1 MRITL
6 LDMHIY
12 VLFHTI
18 LFLSLVD
25 ELLLI
30 GIGRLF
36 AMKTREEEKFS
47 FVYLKYIF
55 VNRGRG
61 GGDIFRARYTHGIDN

>member
-12 VLFHTI
+12 VLFHITI

-61 GGDIFRARYTHGIDN
+61 EGGR